1 MKSSDKNRSDTCDDD
16 GGSAMKRRSSERD
29 PKQRRA
35 MYYWRLVRQLPWLIL
50 RYRL

>member
-1 MKSSDKNRSDTCDDD
+1 MKNNDLNRSDTHNDD
-16 GGSAMKRRSSERD
+16 GGLTMKRRASEQE

-35 MYYWRLVRQLPWLIL
+35 IYYWRLARQLPWLIL